1 MLAVRCQFQL
11 CAMTTTT
18 PLLQR
23 LGVGTV
29 NALALLVA
37 AYAVLAYALLP
48 PGEAVAPAMQ
58 AAYRAHPLLIYG
70 HVFAAA
76 LALALAPFQ
85 FSGRLRRARPQW
97 HRWIG
102 RTYLGVGVLVGGV
115 FGLLLS
121 RYAYGGPVAKIG
133 FALLALVWLYTGLR
147 GWLAI
152 RGGDVAAHRQWML
165 RNQALTLAAV
175 SLRVYVGVAV
185 AAHWPFA
192 LAYAAIAWLCWVPN
206 LLLAEW
212 WLRSPAGRA
221 WVSTMR

>member
-1 MLAVRCQFQL
+1 MPAATSAWLE
-11 CAMTTTT
+11 
-18 PLLQR
+18 R
-23 LGVGTV
+23 LGLGAL
-29 NALALLVA
+29 NALALAVA
-37 AYAVLAYALLP
+37 AYAFLAYALLP
-48 PGEAVAPAMQ
+48 PGAEVAPAMQ
-58 AAYRAHPLLIYG
+58 AVYRAHPVLIYG

-76 LALALAPFQ
+76 LALALGPFQ
-85 FSGRLRRARPQW
+85 FSTRLRRTRPQL

-121 RYAYGGPVAKIG
+121 RYAHGGPVAQVG
-133 FALLALVWLYTGLR
+133 FAVLALAWLYTGLR

-152 RGGDVAAHRQWML
+152 RRGDVASHRQWML

-175 SLRVYVGVAV
+175 SLRIYVGVVV
-185 AAHWPFA
+185 AAHWPFEP
-192 LAYAAIAWLCWVPN
+192 AYAAIAWLCWVPH

-212 WLRSPAGRA
+212 WLRRPAGQA

>member
-1 MLAVRCQFQL
+1 MA
-11 CAMTTTT
+11 T

-23 LGVGTV
+23 LGLGAL

-37 AYAVLAYALLP
+37 AYAFLAYALLP
-48 PGEAVAPAMQ
+48 PGAEVAPEMQ
-58 AAYRAHPLLIYG
+58 AVYRAHPVLIYG

-76 LALALAPFQ
+76 LALALGPWQ
-85 FSGRLRRARPQW
+85 FSTRLRSARPKV

-102 RTYLGVGVLVGGV
+102 RIYLGVGVGVGGV
-115 FGLLLS
+115 LGLLLS
-121 RYAYGGPVAKIG
+121 RYAHGGPVAQIG
-133 FALLALVWLYTGLR
+133 FAVLAVAWLYTGLR

-152 RGGDVAAHRQWML
+152 RAGQVGQHRQWMV

-175 SLRVYVGVAV
+175 SLRIYVGVTV
-185 AAHWPFA
+185 AAHWPFEP
-192 LAYAAIAWLCWVPN
+192 AYAAIAWLCWVPN

-212 WLRSPAGRA
+212 WLRRPRAQA